1 LDWFFSFH
9 HHNDSTKSRGERDYL
24 RTHLNSLV
32 RGDAVITFN
41 WDTLVERTLAEDGR
55 WCPADG
61 FGFPRRLLQ
70 ESRDGSRHQ
79 VAAHSMPP
87 SDLVVLK
94 LHGSFGWRCSGERFF
109 LDGSTYLSKFAFPL
123 LDTSIP
129 VRDSEEPSHYSPSD
143 LIVVY
148 PSFFKHLARPM
159 LAVIWTLASA
169 YLWRATFVE
178 IIGYSLP
185 SSDSAAR
192 ALLLPLALRLDSG
205 AVRVVVRDQSDET
218 LKRWREF
225 LGPKADLRQETLHQ

>member
-1 LDWFFSFH
+1 
-9 HHNDSTKSRGERDYL
+9 
-24 RTHLNSLV
+24 
-32 RGDAVITFN
+32 
-41 WDTLVERTLAEDGR
+41 
-55 WCPADG
+55 
-61 FGFPRRLLQ
+61 
-70 ESRDGSRHQ
+70 
-79 VAAHSMPP
+79 
-87 SDLVVLK
+87 
-94 LHGSFGWRCSGERFF
+94 
-109 LDGSTYLSKFAFPL
+109 
-123 LDTSIP
+123 
-129 VRDSEEPSHYSPSD
+129 
-143 LIVVY
+143 
-148 PSFFKHLARPM
+148 M